1 MWVWA
6 LEIDCTT
13 EMVAAIRSAA
23 WTLKWNMCVPLA
35 DLRKPVLAFSLGTGA
50 GERIK

>member
-6 LEIDCTT
+6 LEIDRTT
-13 EMVAAIRSAA
+13 EMAAAILSAA
-23 WTLKWNMCVPLA
+23 WTLKRNMCVPLA
-35 DLRKPVLAFSLGTGA
+35 GLRKPILAFSLGTGA

>member
-13 EMVAAIRSAA
+13 EMAAAILSAA
-23 WTLKWNMCVPLA
+23 WTLKQNMYAPLA
-35 DLRKPVLAFSLGTGA
+35 VPRKPILAFSLGTGT